1 MYSLKEK
8 GEYVKRVLICMMILS
23 IVIIFTKC
31 WESTSIKEEV
41 ILKENGKVVKIYDNK
56 IREKSKDERYCII
69 TKTTSKEEIPC
80 VFDLKEEVIYP
91 EENSNLIEKFKL
103 IDKKDGTIEVRYK
116 STGNLFYT
124 IDLVKE
130 GYLEKEDTIL
140 ELSISN
146 TSKYLFING
155 TNKSIILNMEDNKLL
170 NLPCNIKLFSVIWS
184 DDDSKVILDG
194 FFKEK
199 EDLIDIYYIWDMKSN
214 ELVEVKDDIFEGVIK
229 WTQDDKYVYY
239 KTYREIKGKNF
250 YTIVRYSIENK
261 KFEDIYS
268 SEQNAWMEEDSIKW
282 VSENEVIFVERRTSY
297 KLFTPNKYFAV
308 KFNLKTKKVRE
319 KKLDTDDLR
328 FDVWSFDNKYIYF
341 FSDGSLWKTKVDFD
355 K

>member
-1 MYSLKEK
+1 
-8 GEYVKRVLICMMILS
+8 MMILS

-116 STGNLFYT
+116 STGNLFYA
-124 IDLVKE
+124 IDLIKE
-130 GYLEKEDTIL
+130 GYVEKGKEDIIVDV
-140 ELSISN
+140 SISN
-146 TSKYLFING
+146 TGKYIFIDRERPY
-155 TNKSIILNMEDNKLL
+155 KSLILNTKNN
-170 NLPCNIKLFSVIWS
+170 NLISLPVDKVRHINWS
-184 DDDSKVILDG
+184 YDDSKAILNLLMG
-194 FFKEK
+194 AKSGLVQK
-199 EDLIDIYYIWDMKSN
+199 CYIWDMKSN

-261 KFEDIYS
+261 KFEDLYS